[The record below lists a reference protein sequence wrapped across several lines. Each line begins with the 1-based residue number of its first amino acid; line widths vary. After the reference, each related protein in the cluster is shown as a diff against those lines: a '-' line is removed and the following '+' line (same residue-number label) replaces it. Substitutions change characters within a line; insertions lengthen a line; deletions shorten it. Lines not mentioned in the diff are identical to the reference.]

1 MEINTIKLED
11 NEEYSIIETII
22 CNNNK
27 YLILNKGDDDY
38 CVRKVINKNNME
50 YLVRLDDEDEFME
63 VITKFHEKYRKEE
76 NIDEK

>member
-27 YLILNKGDDDY
+27 YLILNKGD
-38 CVRKVINKNNME
+38 E
-50 YLVRLDDEDEFME
+50 
-63 VITKFHEKYRKEE
+63 
-76 NIDEK
+76 